1 MNLVLFRQLSLDKDS
16 KGPRIFL
23 VLHVV
28 GGRSAVIADFRVMG
42 GNRPVKGSVSADSC
56 QQGKGYEVS
65 KAGCSDLIIAS
76 VFDKQVQ

>member
-1 MNLVLFRQLSLDKDS
+1 MNLVLFRQLSSDKDS

-42 GNRPVKGSVSADSC
+42 GNCPIKGSVSADSC
-56 QQGKGYEVS
+56 QQAS
-65 KAGCSDLIIAS
+65 SDLIIAS